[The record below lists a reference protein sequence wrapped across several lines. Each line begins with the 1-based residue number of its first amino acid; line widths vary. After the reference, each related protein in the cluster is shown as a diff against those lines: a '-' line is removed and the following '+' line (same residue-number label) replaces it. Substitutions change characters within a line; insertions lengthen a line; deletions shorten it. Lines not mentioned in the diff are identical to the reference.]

1 VVGWAEVFVALFASH
16 HVGDFLLQTE
26 WQALNKYGG
35 LGRDPI
41 ARRALLTHVATYTA
55 AFIPALVWL
64 GTEIGA
70 SVVAIAA
77 LISIPHLIQDDG
89 RLLTRYNRTVKHL
102 VASPGESIWV
112 LVDQSMHI
120 VTLALVAL
128 LAHGLS

>member
-1 VVGWAEVFVALFASH
+1 MVGWAEVFVALFASH
-16 HVGDFLLQTE
+16 QVGDFLLQTE

-35 LGRDPI
+35 LGHNPV
-41 ARRALLTHVATYTA
+41 ARRALAMHVATYTA

-77 LISIPHLIQDDG
+77 LIAIPHLIQDDG
-89 RLLTRYNRTVKHL
+89 RLLTRYNRAVKHL
-102 VASPGESIWV
+102 EARPGESIWV
-112 LVDQSMHI
+112 LVDQSMHL
-120 VTLALVAL
+120 VTLTLVAL